1 MGGLWTSEMDEA
13 VSSRV
18 GAVPIADSV
27 STSTFT
33 ETRVLGCILDC
44 EVSIRLQVGVLSLDA
59 SLISS
64 FKSIL

>member
-27 STSTFT
+27 ITSTFT
-33 ETRVLGCILDC
+33 ETRVLGCILNC
-44 EVSIRLQVGVLSLDA
+44 KVSIRLEVGVLSLDA
-59 SLISS
+59 G
-64 FKSIL
+64 